1 MTESVIT
8 MSSTLE
14 YLEGIARQYA
24 IQAVRYDREGKFSE
38 AVKYY
43 RKAVEVLKK
52 IIALYPD
59 NGLNNV
65 YRQWI
70 KEYEKRIR
78 DIDNMRS
85 VLISQ
90 TSHNTVPDED
100 FINELILKEKPD
112 ITFNDI
118 ADLAEAKEAIK
129 EAIIYPTKRPDLFP
143 LGWHRGILLF
153 GPPGCGKTLLA
164 AAVANEIDGVFIHID
179 AASIMSKWL
188 GEAEKNV
195 AKIFKKA
202 REISQRGK
210 PVIIFIDEVDS
221 ILGMFSSE
229 VGGEVRV
236 RNQFL
241 KEMDGVL
248 DKTFRYFVYVI
259 AATNKP
265 WRIDEAFIRRFQK
278 RIYVP
283 LPDKK
288 ARIEL
293 LKLYTKGLKLSDDV
307 DLEKLADMLEG
318 YTGSDIKDVV
328 MAAHL
333 RTVKELFEKHGG
345 VGDARP
351 ISWEDFKVVLANR
364 RPSVNK
370 ELIKV
375 YEAWYEKFKA
385 M

>member
-164 AAVANEIDGVFIHID
+164 AAVANEIDGVFI
-179 AASIMSKWL
+179 
-188 GEAEKNV
+188 
-195 AKIFKKA
+195 
-202 REISQRGK
+202 
-210 PVIIFIDEVDS
+210 PVS
-221 ILGMFSSE
+221 YTHLT
-229 VGGEVRV
+229 
-236 RNQFL
+236 L
-241 KEMDGVL
+241 P
-248 DKTFRYFVYVI
+248 
-259 AATNKP
+259 TN
-265 WRIDEAFIRRFQK
+265 
-278 RIYVP
+278 
-283 LPDKK
+283 
-288 ARIEL
+288 
-293 LKLYTKGLKLSDDV
+293 
-307 DLEKLADMLEG
+307 
-318 YTGSDIKDVV
+318 
-328 MAAHL
+328 
-333 RTVKELFEKHGG
+333 
-345 VGDARP
+345 
-351 ISWEDFKVVLANR
+351 
-364 RPSVNK
+364 
-370 ELIKV
+370 
-375 YEAWYEKFKA
+375 
-385 M
+385 